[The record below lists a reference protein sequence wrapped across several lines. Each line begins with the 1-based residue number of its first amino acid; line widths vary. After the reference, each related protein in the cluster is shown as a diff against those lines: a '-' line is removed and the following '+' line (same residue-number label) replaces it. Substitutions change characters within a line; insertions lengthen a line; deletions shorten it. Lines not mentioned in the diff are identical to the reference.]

1 MAKVTNFPNKSPTAT
16 TKMYV
21 NGRASQYPSPKGGG
35 WVAVKL
41 SPDKPA
47 NANVPRATREAAI
60 RSKYPAN
67 PGRVL
72 NSGKAA
78 YGPKPASFAQSA
90 SNAAARGAG
99 AVARG
104 ALRAAGPVGALVGMT
119 TPAGEGSD
127 RPAGPR
133 MKGNAEQMRG
143 ARVGPTQAPNRTA
156 QSTASP
162 PKGRSSYGGGGRDSG
177 RSSYEGSGARSSG
190 VASRPTSSGKSSY
203 GGGGRDSGG
212 VSKSAP
218 ARGTERF
225 AKGSLVKSKVNQA
238 GTYTKPGMRKKLF
251 ESVKAS
257 AVQGT
262 RAGQWSARKAQ
273 LLAKKYKAAGGGY
286 K

>member
-1 MAKVTNFPNKSPTAT
+1 MAEIINFPKPRVNSFVTRGGKTSLIGNNSKQFS
-16 TKMYV
+16 TK
-21 NGRASQYPSPKGGG
+21 NLPRTPII
-35 WVAVKL
+35 
-41 SPDKPA
+41 DRPA
-47 NANVPRATREAAI
+47 NDNPDAKRIAQNIRQAAEDKARARAIQAKINASPRF
-60 RSKYPAN
+60 N
-67 PGRVL
+67 PG
-72 NSGKAA
+72 
-78 YGPKPASFAQSA
+78 ASPSTA
-90 SNAAARGAG
+90 SKVAG

-119 TPAGEGSD
+119 GPAGEGSERPIG
-127 RPAGPR
+127 RPA
-133 MKGNAEQMRG
+133 KGNAEQMRG
-143 ARVGPTQAPNRTA
+143 SRVGPTQAPNRTA

>member
-1 MAKVTNFPNKSPTAT
+1 MANKSIPGIGTAND
-16 TKMYV
+16 YRV
-21 NGRASQYPSPKGGG
+21 NSGRFAYGKESGLEVPKGTEKFLPKDTVTKTPRSADWRAAQKKTFAADTAKRTAEIVKNAGKSS
-35 WVAVKL
+35 VA
-41 SPDKPA
+41 S
-47 NANVPRATREAAI
+47 RA
-60 RSKYPAN
+60 
-67 PGRVL
+67 
-72 NSGKAA
+72 
-78 YGPKPASFAQSA
+78 
-90 SNAAARGAG
+90 AG

-104 ALRAAGPVGALVGMT
+104 ALRVAGPVGALVGMT
-119 TPAGEGSD
+119 TPVGVGSD
-127 RPAGPR
+127 KPSGPL

-203 GGGGRDSGG
+203 GGGARDSRG

-238 GTYTKPGMRKKLF
+238 GTYTKPGMRKKMF
-251 ESVKAS
+251 ESIKAS

-262 RAGQWSARKAQ
+262 KAGQWSARKAQ
-273 LLAKKYKAAGGGY
+273 LLAKKYKASGGGY

>member
-1 MAKVTNFPNKSPTAT
+1 MAEIKNFPQPRVNSFVSRGGKTSLVGNNSKQFS
-16 TKMYV
+16 TK
-21 NGRASQYPSPKGGG
+21 NLPRTPII
-35 WVAVKL
+35 
-41 SPDKPA
+41 DRPA
-47 NANVPRATREAAI
+47 NNNPDAKRIARQIKRAAEDKARARAIQAQINASLNKGANTSMA
-60 RSKYPAN
+60 SK
-67 PGRVL
+67 V
-72 NSGKAA
+72 
-78 YGPKPASFAQSA
+78 
-90 SNAAARGAG
+90 AG
-99 AVARG
+99 GVARG

-119 TPAGEGSD
+119 GPAGEGSE
-127 RPAGPR
+127 RPIGRPR
-133 MKGNAEQMRG
+133 KGNVEQMLGG